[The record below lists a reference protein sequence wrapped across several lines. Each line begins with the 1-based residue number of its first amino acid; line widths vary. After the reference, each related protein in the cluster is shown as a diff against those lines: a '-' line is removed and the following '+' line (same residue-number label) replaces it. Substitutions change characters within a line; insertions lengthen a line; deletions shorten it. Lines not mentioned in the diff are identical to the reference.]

1 MDDNFTQK
9 TPTNFE
15 CKQCDFNTCNKKDF
29 NRHILTLKHLRITKE
44 LQMDYIIHDDY
55 KYICICGNKYKHR
68 QGLYKHKKI
77 CDYEKTLILPKQE
90 TDVKVLTEL
99 VKDVI
104 KQNKDLTNKIVDICK
119 TSNCSSISNSN
130 IHSNNKTFN
139 LQFYLNDTCK
149 NAMNISEFVESIQ
162 FQLSDLE
169 NTGEN
174 GFVEGISSV
183 VLNNLKDLD
192 SRERPLHCSDFKR
205 EILYI
210 KDNNQWIKDDE
221 NNNKI
226 SMVIKQIAHKN
237 MKTISEWVKENPDC
251 YDSESKKNDKYLKIV
266 SNSMSGGTELEQKMN
281 INKIIS
287 KVAKEVVI
295 LEKGKTEKMI

>member
-9 TPTNFE
+9 TPNQFD
-15 CKQCDFNTCNKKDF
+15 CKKCDFKSCSKKDY

-44 LQMDYIIHDDY
+44 LQMDYNHHDEY
-55 KYICICGNKYKHR
+55 KYSCICGNIYKYR

-77 CDYEKTLILPKQE
+77 CEYEKPSNLPIQE
-90 TDVKVLTEL
+90 TEVKVLTEL

-104 KQNKDLTNKIVDICK
+104 KQNQVLTNKIVDICK
-119 TSNCSSISNSN
+119 TGQTNNISNSN

-139 LQFYLNDTCK
+139 LQFFLNDTCK
-149 NAMNISEFVESIQ
+149 NAMNISDFIESIQ
-162 FQLSDLE
+162 VQLADLE
-169 NTGEN
+169 NTGKN
-174 GFVEGISSV
+174 GFVEGISTV

-192 SRERPLHCSDFKR
+192 CSERPLHCSDLKR

-210 KDNNQWIKDDE
+210 KDDNKWIKDDA

-226 SMVIKQIAHKN
+226 SMVIKQIANKN
-237 MKTISEWVKENPDC
+237 MKKINDWVKQNPDC
-251 YDSESKKNDKYLKIV
+251 YDSESKKNDKYLRIV
-266 SNSMSGGTELEQKMN
+266 SNSMSGGTELEQKTN

-287 KVAKEVVI
+287 RVAKEVVI
-295 LEKGKTEKMI
+295 DKNIL

>member
-9 TPTNFE
+9 TPTQFD
-15 CKQCDFNTCNKKDF
+15 CKKCDFKSCSKKDY

-44 LQMDYIIHDDY
+44 LQMDYNYNDEC
-55 KYICICGNKYKHR
+55 KYSCICGNKYKYR

-77 CDYEKTLILPKQE
+77 CEYEKNPNLPIQE
-90 TDVKVLTEL
+90 TEVKVLTEL

-104 KQNKDLTNKIVDICK
+104 KQNNELTNKIVDICK
-119 TSNCSSISNSN
+119 TGQTNNISNSN

-139 LQFYLNDTCK
+139 LQFFLNDTCK
-149 NAMNISEFVESIQ
+149 NAMNISDFIESIQ
-162 FQLSDLE
+162 VQLADLE
-169 NTGEN
+169 NTGKN
-174 GFVEGISSV
+174 GFVEGISNV

-192 SRERPLHCSDFKR
+192 CSERPLHCSDLKR

-210 KDNNQWIKDDE
+210 KDDNKWIKDDA

-226 SMVIKQIAHKN
+226 SMVIKQIANKN
-237 MKTISEWVKENPDC
+237 MKKITEWVKQNPDC
-251 YDSESKKNDKYLKIV
+251 YDSESKKNDKYLRIV
-266 SNSMSGGTELEQKMN
+266 SNSMSGGTELEQKTN

-287 KVAKEVVI
+287 RVAKEVVI
-295 LEKGKTEKMI
+295 DKNIL